1 MRGNQAF
8 PMFPV
13 TMDSFIVAAV
23 MLIAN
28 VGTVYFS
35 FSFLYPYSVIFS
47 NDNGISAYLLRL
59 YGNCFCFLGTD
70 RWRTYEKETR
80 QYFKNTVNI

>member
-70 RWRTYEKETR
+70 RW
-80 QYFKNTVNI
+80 